1 VPVLEWL
8 TNEEKAM
15 DQSKDEARFPVATS
29 DKEDRKVT
37 WADENL
43 MALEERR
50 VWIEANGLPLRD
62 LQVLKLD

>member
-1 VPVLEWL
+1 VPVSELL
-8 TNEEKAM
+8 TNEDRAM
-15 DQSKDEARFPVATS
+15 EQSKGESRFPAATR

-37 WADENL
+37 WADENSL
-43 MALEERR
+43 ALEERR

>member
-15 DQSKDEARFPVATS
+15 DQSKGEARFPAATS
-29 DKEDRKVT
+29 DNEDRKVT
-37 WADENL
+37 WADENSL
-43 MALEERR
+43 ALEERR
-50 VWIEANGLPLRD
+50 VWIEANGLPLCD

>member
-1 VPVLEWL
+1 LEWL

-15 DQSKDEARFPVATS
+15 NQSKGEARFPAATS

-37 WADENL
+37 WADENSF
-43 MALEERR
+43 ALEERR
-50 VWIEANGLPLRD
+50 VLIEANGLPLRD

>member
-1 VPVLEWL
+1 
-8 TNEEKAM
+8 M
-15 DQSKDEARFPVATS
+15 DQSKGEARFPAATS

-37 WADENL
+37 WADENSL
-43 MALEERR
+43 ALEERR